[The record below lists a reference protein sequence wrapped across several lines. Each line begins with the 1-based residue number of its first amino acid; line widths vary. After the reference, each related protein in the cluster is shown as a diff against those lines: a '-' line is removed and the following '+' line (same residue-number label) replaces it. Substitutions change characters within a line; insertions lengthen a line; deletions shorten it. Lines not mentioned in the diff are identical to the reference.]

1 MSDPTAVTD
10 PVVDQ
15 QQNPTPAPATTAP
28 PVLTQS
34 ELSQGFLAHE
44 KRLERVERHMATA
57 ESQLQYI
64 LKTLNELLT
73 IAKEPTQFA
82 TMFPSAT
89 SATAGAVD
97 PKDQLSKLLKVPLPP
112 DFKGER
118 EKLKPWL
125 SAMER
130 TYKVA
135 ESNPN
140 CRSAVSY
147 ASLFLKDKV
156 EVWWQSEVERTD
168 DGECAGFSSFAEL
181 AQALKDF
188 LEDPHTMERAMD
200 KLKQL
205 KQTGSV
211 FNYAS
216 EFFSLLHR
224 IPHRAEQDATY
235 DFVQGLK
242 GFHHQ
247 FVSQL
252 KPTSLKEA
260 REYALRADDTW
271 LHNRNHSS
279 SAATYYPKASSSASP
294 MDLSVLSHSRGR
306 SSTRGRSE
314 VRGRT
319 ATPGPSYKASSR
331 SRSGSRSSR
340 SPSASFNA
348 LTVKELCTEPFKKLT
363 PEDSKL
369 LTSQRICTFCRKPN
383 HTVHDCSKR
392 ARYNSTKHTSSSRQG
407 K

>member
-1 MSDPTAVTD
+1 MSESNSAGVTD
-10 PVVDQ
+10 PVQ
-15 QQNPTPAPATTAP
+15 QQNPSPNPNPEQPTPARVFTPE
-28 PVLTQS
+28 
-34 ELSQGFLAHE
+34 ELSQGFLQHADLFRQL
-44 KRLERVERHMATA
+44 KRHMAQVDDKLNQVSGA
-57 ESQLQYI
+57 V
-64 LKTLNELLT
+64 NELILR
-73 IAKEPTQFA
+73 
-82 TMFPSAT
+82 
-89 SATAGAVD
+89 TAGPQPNPQTGTSKAVNSED
-97 PKDQLSKLLKVPLPP
+97 RLPGTVKLPMPDDFRGDKDQLVH
-112 DFKGER
+112 
-118 EKLKPWL
+118 WL
-125 SAMER
+125 STMER
-130 TYKVA
+130 ILDIVKFDLNTDLSVA
-135 ESNPN
+135 
-140 CRSAVSY
+140 Y
-147 ASLFLKDKV
+147 ASLFFKGKV
-156 EVWWQSEVERTD
+156 KTWWASECKRTND
-168 DGECAGFSSFAEL
+168 FKCAGYANFSQLS
-181 AQALKDF
+181 QALKDF
-188 LEDPHTMERAMD
+188 LEDPYTMERAMD
-200 KLKQL
+200 KLRKL
-205 KQTGSV
+205 KQEGSV
-211 FNYAS
+211 FDYATK
-216 EFFSLLHR
+216 FFDLLHQ
-224 IPHRAEQDATY
+224 IPHRAEQDAVY
-235 DFVQGLK
+235 DFVRGLK

-252 KPTSLKEA
+252 KPTNLQQA

-383 HTVHDCSKR
+383 HTVHECPKR